1 MIRLQRPRTI
11 LSIFLLL
18 FLASCHSD
26 YLSLSYKIH
35 HSAAWNDDHT
45 RIALFITTK
54 AFRAPKGIA
63 RFPDGGISKTVYTE
77 TSLYLFE
84 PDTKSI
90 YKTGRLEN
98 FPVQWNIKIAFSDSL
113 VYYSVSPP
121 TEWEQKLENAET
133 ESDSLKIY
141 ALKEAYSH
149 PFVFNERTKEISRA
163 DSSTFSRLYS
173 EERKA
178 DIQPLY
184 NQINEV
190 PLSELGLVLQEI
202 YPKPAKE
209 YINDFISSSKGG
221 SALTKRAIAEQII
234 APLSKSEIRSIL
246 KSINEYGDNLEG
258 LEKQE
263 YEFYSEDKIKLLKK
277 LL

>member
-1 MIRLQRPRTI
+1 MIRLQKTRTI
-11 LSIFLLL
+11 LLICLLL

-35 HSAAWNDDHT
+35 HSAAWNDDHS
-45 RIALFITTK
+45 RIAFFITTR
-54 AFRAPKGIA
+54 AFRAPRGIA
-63 RFPDGGISKTVYTE
+63 RFPDGGISKTVFTE
-77 TSLYLFE
+77 TSLCLFDPE
-84 PDTKSI
+84 TKAI
-90 YKTGRLEN
+90 YKTDGLEN
-98 FPVQWNIKIAFSDSL
+98 FPIRWNIKIAFPDSL

-121 TEWEQKLENAET
+121 ASWEQQLKNATT
-133 ESDSLKIY
+133 EADSLRICE
-141 ALKEAYSH
+141 LKKTCSH
-149 PFVFNERTKEISRA
+149 PFVFNPGTKGISRA
-163 DSSTFSRLYS
+163 DSSTFSGLYS
-173 EERKA
+173 EEKKA
-178 DIQPLY
+178 DLQTLY

-202 YPKPAKE
+202 YPKPDEE

-221 SALTKRAIAEQII
+221 SSLTSRAIAEQII

-246 KSINEYGDNLEG
+246 QSINDQGDNLEG
-258 LEKQE
+258 FEKQE